1 MNSSRFVFRVHAIQ
15 RMFERRIDEHDVR
28 AVLSSGEVIEEYPAD
43 KPYPSR
49 LWLGWRGVRPIHIVA
64 ADNSADD
71 EIIIITVYEPDLAH
85 WESGF
90 RRRKS

>member
-1 MNSSRFVFRVHAIQ
+1 MNSSRLVFRAHAIQ
-15 RMFERRIDEHDVR
+15 RMFERRFDEHDVR

-43 KPYPSR
+43 TPYPSR
-49 LWLGWRGVRPIHIVA
+49 LWLGWRGVRPIHVVA